1 MIEQTKEMT
10 SLFDC
15 YNSQAKF
22 IGKIEAQMEE
32 IMKIQADTSS
42 LKEMMSKLSS
52 GIKEKLTDETQ
63 QLMT

>member
-10 SLFDC
+10 ILFDC
-15 YNSQAKF
+15 YNNQAKF

-32 IMKIQADTSS
+32 IMKIQADTTSM
-42 LKEMMSKLSS
+42 KEMMSKLTS

-63 QLMT
+63 